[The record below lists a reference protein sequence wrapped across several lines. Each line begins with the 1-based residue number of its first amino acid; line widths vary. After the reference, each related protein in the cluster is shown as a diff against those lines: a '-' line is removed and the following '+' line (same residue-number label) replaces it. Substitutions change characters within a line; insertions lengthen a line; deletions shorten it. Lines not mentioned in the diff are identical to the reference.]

1 MPIIEYQ
8 HSIGPGLTLVCEID
22 YYPGDPGNPN
32 PESGTCCP
40 PEPQHAF
47 FCSATL
53 HGVDVTDIL
62 ADHLKTY
69 IEERA
74 LWSMLH

>member
-1 MPIIEYQ
+1 MIIEYQ
-8 HSIGPGLTLVCEID
+8 HSIGPGLTLVCEIEFS
-22 YYPGDPGNPN
+22 PGDPGNPN

-40 PEPQHAF
+40 PEPEQAF

-53 HGVDVTDIL
+53 HGVDVTDVL

-69 IEERA
+69 IQERA